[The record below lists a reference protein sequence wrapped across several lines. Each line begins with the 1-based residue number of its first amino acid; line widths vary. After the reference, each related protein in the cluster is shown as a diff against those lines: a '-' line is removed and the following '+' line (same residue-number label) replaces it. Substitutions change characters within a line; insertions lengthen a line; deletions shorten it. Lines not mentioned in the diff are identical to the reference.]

1 MIVPYI
7 LKKLY
12 PDHKELIDNRIKW
25 FQEGISLVP
34 YAAGIYGIYSY
45 MQNDME
51 TVIKMP
57 YFIVFHCFVDMFF
70 CRYELMVHH
79 AIIFTMF
86 YAWTISESQEQGRT
100 IEIITLMS
108 TEMST
113 IFISIR
119 NILLCEELK
128 EYRKYSL
135 HGTLVGVNDLLFAGV
150 FFYTRIYLYSKN
162 IIFNT
167 EVLHFYNSVMAYGVF
182 YFLYVLNIYWFA
194 IILKKG
200 FKALK
205 HIQFSSLTVEKAL
218 QYTCYGYFLLSFVF
232 YYPYN
237 NWNYAFDL
245 FGQLAL
251 GYSSYKYHKAI
262 TNKLESTY
270 PNIQFDN
277 LDDSVFSHYKFDV
290 FTILMRNSMNVF
302 THYDI
307 LTVDPEKLYY
317 TNELLQVDRQTLCL
331 YFFVA
336 HLIFAGLSVGYLQY
350 LKSSGIAFPYTENH
364 GPKYIIITSLAS
376 LPIVI
381 SIITGILN
389 TVNLDYKLGVWYF
402 LFLYIMMLV
411 RLMNIGYGLNHFLFH
426 FAYYSMQYT
435 AVQSNKML
443 LK

>member
-12 PDHKELIDNRIKW
+12 PDHKELIDNRVKW

-79 AIIFTMF
+79 VIVLGMF
-86 YAWTISESQEQGRT
+86 YVWVTNESHSEERLIVVT
-100 IEIITLMS
+100 TLFS
-108 TEMST
+108 TEVST
-113 IFISIR
+113 MFISIR
-119 NILLCEELK
+119 NVLLCDELK

-135 HGTLVGVNDLLFAGV
+135 HGTLVGLNDVLFAGV
-150 FFYTRIYLYSKN
+150 FFYTRIYLFAKN
-162 IIFNT
+162 I
-167 EVLHFYNSVMAYGVF
+167 VLNVTFLAFYNSWIIYGTF
-182 YFLYVLNIYWFA
+182 YLLYMLNIYWFA

-200 FKALK
+200 FKTLK
-205 HIQFSSLTVEKAL
+205 HIQFSSLAVEKAL
-218 QYTCYGYFLLSFVF
+218 QYTCYGYFLLSFIF

-277 LDDSVFSHYKFDV
+277 LDDSVLSHYKFDV
-290 FTILMRNSMNVF
+290 FTILMRNSLCIF
-302 THYDI
+302 THYGF
-307 LTVDPEKLYY
+307 LTVDPDKLYY
-317 TNELLQVDRQTLCL
+317 ANELFKMDRQTLCL

-389 TVNLDYKLGVWYF
+389 TVILDYNLGVRYF
-402 LFLYIMMLV
+402 LCLYIMMLV
-411 RLMNIGYGLNHFLFH
+411 RLMNVGYGLNHILFH
-426 FAYYSMQYT
+426 FSYYSLIYM
-435 AVQSNKML
+435 VIQSNKIL
-443 LK
+443 LN